1 MHDCRVEFIRPNLSI
16 QLVIGRMNSALQMAK
31 PININLLEYQYH
43 LLYIDFDL
51 AQ

>member
-16 QLVIGRMNSALQMAK
+16 QLVIGRMNSALQ
-31 PININLLEYQYH
+31 QYH